1 MKLLEIATGD
11 ADIIPQV
18 MARTHPNSHY
28 ITANMNK
35 ILNESL
41 LNKTKSLPL
50 QMEIIEDDAAY
61 IENHLGQETVDIV
74 AFQHGVNDVVQAI
87 LCDREGIDTIY
98 SDWMETLPKM
108 IEILQKETAQNTLE
122 QHAKMPFLG
131 LIETLLKVLRKNG
144 VVAINHYMFQL
155 DLDWGYPPELFEKMI
170 PVTREWLKELNE
182 CKEVFF
188 DGFDSNWWIFLR
200 KV

>member
-1 MKLLEIATGD
+1 
-11 ADIIPQV
+11 
-18 MARTHPNSHY
+18 
-28 ITANMNK
+28 
-35 ILNESL
+35 
-41 LNKTKSLPL
+41 
-50 QMEIIEDDAAY
+50 
-61 IENHLGQETVDIV
+61 
-74 AFQHGVNDVVQAI
+74 
-87 LCDREGIDTIY
+87 
-98 SDWMETLPKM
+98 
-108 IEILQKETAQNTLE
+108 
-122 QHAKMPFLG
+122 MPFLG

-144 VVAINHYMFQL
+144 VVAINYYMFQL